1 MPKPNYGIDAAPVA
15 RNLALVSVA
24 GWTLFVICSTTGF
37 LGGFKYAFLSFGISF
52 LVAACLMILYAK
64 VGKFVHRDRM
74 LAMVDWRGNEQ
85 VLDVGTGR
93 GLLMIGAA
101 KKLTTGRSIGIDIWN
116 AADLSGNK
124 IENTQKNAELECVAD
139 KIEIKN
145 ENAMEMSFADDT
157 FDVILSNLCIHN
169 IPTAEGRAK
178 ACQEIA
184 RVLKPGGTA
193 VISDFKNIS
202 AYQKTFNE
210 RGLTGRKSL
219 HIWPAMFPP
228 LWVLKLQK

>member
-1 MPKPNYGIDAAPVA
+1 MKRPNYGIDAAPVA
-15 RNLALVSVA
+15 RNLALVSAA
-24 GWTLFVICSTTGF
+24 GWTLFIVCSATGF
-37 LGGFKYAFLSFGISF
+37 LGGFKYSFLSFGISF
-52 LVAACLMILYAK
+52 MVGASLMVLYGK

-74 LAMVDWRGNEQ
+74 LAMVNWRGDEQ

-101 KKLTTGRSIGIDIWN
+101 KKLTTGRSTGIDIWN

-124 IENTQKNAELECVAD
+124 IENTEKNAEIEGVAD

-145 ENAMEMSFADDT
+145 ENAMEMSFADGT
-157 FDVILSNLCIHN
+157 FDVVLSNLCIHN
-169 IPTAEGRAK
+169 IPSAQGRAK

-184 RVLKPGGTA
+184 RVLKPGGMA
-193 VISDFKNIS
+193 VISDFKNVS
-202 AYQKTFNE
+202 AYQKTFAE
-210 RGLTGRKSL
+210 LGLSGQKTF

>member
-1 MPKPNYGIDAAPVA
+1 MTKPNYGIDAAPVA
-15 RNLALVSVA
+15 RNLALVSLA
-24 GWTLFVICSTTGF
+24 GWTIYIICRYTGF
-37 LGGFKYAFLSFGISF
+37 LGGFKNSFLSMGISF
-52 LVAACLMILYAK
+52 MIFAGLMVLYGK

-74 LAMVDWRGNEQ
+74 LAMVDWRGDEQ

-101 KKLTTGRSIGIDIWN
+101 KKLMTGRSTGIDIWN

-124 IENTQKNAELECVAD
+124 IENTLKNAELEGVAD

-145 ENAMEMSFADDT
+145 ENAMEMSFADGT

-169 IPTAEGRAK
+169 IPSAEGRAK
-178 ACQEIA
+178 ACREIA

-193 VISDFKNIS
+193 VISDFKS
-202 AYQKTFNE
+202 TAAYQRTFNE
-210 RGLTGRKSL
+210 AGLTGRRSL

-228 LWVLKLQK
+228 LWVLKLHK